1 MLTSTSSK
9 MAAACGGGRVAGEGG
24 EALFLF
30 CPSVAVRQCGERR
43 GEEGRGGPKRWPPL
57 CPFSERADLQGGE
70 GAFRRCV
77 ERGEMSAP

>member
-43 GEEGRGGPKRWPPL
+43 GGKGPKDGRRSVPSR
-57 CPFSERADLQGGE
+57 SERIFKGERALSE
-70 GAFRRCV
+70 GAS
-77 ERGEMSAP
+77 RGAR